1 MRRLP
6 IAQPSLFTDAVDVR
20 AETAPVKAMPW
31 LTLDRYL
38 TIPTAWRP
46 ALMVADGMGVDSTAV
61 LVGLH
66 ARGIRPDA
74 VIHADTGDEH
84 PGTVAYREIRR
95 AWLASIGF
103 PDLTIVRRSAS
114 GQTKRVRRDGKV
126 GVSYSTLGENCIANA
141 TLPGLAFG
149 FKSCSVK
156 WKIEPQ
162 NKWTRGWEPARRTWA
177 HGQRVVKLIGYD
189 AGPKDAKRGH
199 ELGDDTE
206 YTYLYPLREWGWDR
220 ERCIVEILRAGV
232 ALPRK
237 SACFYCP
244 AAQTW
249 EIAELVRDYP
259 DLADYVITM
268 EDTARPYLTTTEGLW
283 RATKKGTRGGI
294 ARPGSMAEFIRQV
307 RVNPELLA
315 YHVGLKPAL
324 PQLEAGCLA

>member
-6 IAQPSLFTDAVDVR
+6 IAQPSLFAELDV
-20 AETAPVKAMPW
+20 ALPVPAAKPAPW

-38 TIPTAWRP
+38 TIPPAWRP
-46 ALMVADGMGVDSTAV
+46 VLMVADGMGVDSTAM

-66 ARGIRPDA
+66 NRGIRPDA

-84 PGTVAYREIRR
+84 PETNAYREERR
-95 AWLASIGF
+95 RWLAEVGF
-103 PDLTIVRRSAS
+103 PDLTIVKRSAS
-114 GQTKRVRRDGKV
+114 GLSKRKRRDGKV

-162 NKWTRGWEPARRTWA
+162 NRWTKTWGPARRTWG

-220 ERCIVEILRAGV
+220 GCCIVEILRAGV
-232 ALPRK
+232 KLPRK
-237 SACFYCP
+237 SACIYCP

-259 DLADYVITM
+259 DLADYVIM
-268 EDTARPYLTTTEGLW
+268 LEDNARPYLTTTDGLW
-283 RATKKGTRGGI
+283 RTAVKGTRGGI
-294 ARPGSMAEFIRQV
+294 ARPGSMAEFIREV
-307 RVNPELLA
+307 RVNPALLN
-315 YHVGLKPAL
+315 YHLGLKPAL
-324 PQLEAGCLA
+324 PQLVAGCSA